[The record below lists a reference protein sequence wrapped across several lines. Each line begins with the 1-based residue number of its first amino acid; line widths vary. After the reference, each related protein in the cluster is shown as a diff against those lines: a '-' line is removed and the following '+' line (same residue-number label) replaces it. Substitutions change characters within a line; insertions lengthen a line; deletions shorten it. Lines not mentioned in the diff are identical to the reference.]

1 MPERGVV
8 LTDKL
13 AEILGVGVGD
23 ALRVEVL
30 GGDPR
35 EREIAVA
42 DLAHEMFGLQA
53 HMSLAALRAL
63 LDEDD
68 VISAVQLTV
77 DPRHLTEL
85 ERRLK
90 DMPTVGG
97 VTRRRAVLERFNKQ
111 MAESMNVTTLVLVLF
126 AGTIAVGIV
135 YNNARI
141 ALSLRSRDLASLR
154 VLGFTRAEISS
165 VLLGELATYVLLAIP
180 VGLAIGTWLA
190 HLVGGMADPEAYR
203 FPVTISGPTYAFAVV
218 VTLGAALLSALLVR
232 RKLDTLDL
240 IGVLKT
246 RE

>member
-1 MPERGVV
+1 
-8 LTDKL
+8 
-13 AEILGVGVGD
+13 
-23 ALRVEVL
+23 
-30 GGDPR
+30 
-35 EREIAVA
+35 
-42 DLAHEMFGLQA
+42 
-53 HMSLAALRAL
+53 
-63 LDEDD
+63 
-68 VISAVQLTV
+68 
-77 DPRHLTEL
+77 
-85 ERRLK
+85 
-90 DMPTVGG
+90 MPTVGG